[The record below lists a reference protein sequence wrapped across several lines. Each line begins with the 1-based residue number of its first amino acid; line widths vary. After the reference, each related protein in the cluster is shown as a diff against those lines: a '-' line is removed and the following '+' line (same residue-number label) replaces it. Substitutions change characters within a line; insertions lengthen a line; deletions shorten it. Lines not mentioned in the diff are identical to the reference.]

1 MARWEARGLVAS
13 IVLTRKDSRDLGP
26 GSAGVSSALVHAV
39 RERGRGFGGARRSHQ
54 PCRFQTS
61 RPPSQAELTE
71 ITIFFFLGLAYDVR

>member
-1 MARWEARGLVAS
+1 MAS

-26 GSAGVSSALVHAV
+26 GSAGVSSALVHV
-39 RERGRGFGGARRSHQ
+39 VWERGRGFGGARCSHQ

-61 RPPSQAELTE
+61 RPPSQAKLTE